1 MNIDT
6 LVMMAN
12 QIARNLGARG
22 EDAAVA
28 AVVEHIR
35 DFWDPRMKAAIV
47 SATADQLDPI
57 AAKAIAQFRSAS
69 F

>member
-12 QIARNLGARG
+12 QIARNFAVRS
-22 EDAAVA
+22 EEAAVA
-28 AVVEHIR
+28 AVAEHIR

-47 SATADQLDPI
+47 SASTDQLDPI
-57 AAKAIAQFRSAS
+57 AARAIARLGSGPF
-69 F
+69 

>member
-12 QIARNLGARG
+12 QIARNLAVRG
-22 EDAAVA
+22 EAAAVA
-28 AVVEHIR
+28 AVAEHIR

-47 SATADQLDPI
+47 SANIDQLDPI
-57 AAKAIAQFRSAS
+57 AAKAIARLGSGPF
-69 F
+69 